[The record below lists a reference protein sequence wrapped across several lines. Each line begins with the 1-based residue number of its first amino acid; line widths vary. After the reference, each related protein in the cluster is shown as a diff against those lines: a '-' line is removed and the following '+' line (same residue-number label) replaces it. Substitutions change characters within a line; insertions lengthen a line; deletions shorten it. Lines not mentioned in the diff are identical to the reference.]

1 MKNLSTVLI
10 VDDEPVG
17 RDTLEALLA
26 GQGHN
31 LAFAANGAEALT
43 QAAELFPDVI
53 LLDVMMPGMDG
64 FEVCRRLRANP
75 RLADVP
81 VVMVTALDDRDSRLE
96 GIEAGADDFVSKPF
110 DRAELRARI
119 KTVTRLN
126 RYRRLHM
133 ERAKFEWVVESADDG
148 YVLVNDRDE
157 VLYANPRACML
168 LGLPAQDQE
177 PVTSTFVELAGR
189 RYHCQSRE
197 AWFTG
202 SEQLPFK
209 PPCYLVQPESATT
222 NAVWLLVDALALP
235 SGPDSGQLYRLKDI
249 TGQMVLRRQ
258 TWTFHSMV
266 SHKLRTPLTGM
277 LASLEMLA
285 DGVATMSAEEVAGL
299 AGLASRSVRRLCD
312 EIEDIFRYLDAPAL
326 AHPPGAHDG
335 LQSGRVEASL
345 KCSGIPALVSKI
357 SGELKLDSV
366 TVTVQDDL
374 AEGQFSLSQR
384 AMEMILWELLENS
397 QKFHPRHSPAV
408 QVSVTRSGPGAVRL
422 QVEDNGSTLGP
433 QQLER
438 VWSPYYQDEKYFTGQ
453 MPGMGLGLAMVAAM
467 VWGVGG
473 TCRIHNRE
481 QGPGVVVELV
491 LPLAQGAEE
500 ITAN

>member
-17 RDTLEALLA
+17 RDTLEALLT

-31 LAFAANGAEALT
+31 LAFAANGVEALA
-43 QAAELFPDVI
+43 QAAELLPDVI
-53 LLDVMMPGMDG
+53 LLDVMMAGMDG
-64 FEVCRRLRANP
+64 FEVCRRLRADP

-81 VVMVTALDDRDSRLE
+81 IVMVTALDDRDSRLE

-148 YVLVNDRDE
+148 YILVNDGDE
-157 VLYANPRACML
+157 VLYANPRARTL
-168 LGLPAQDQE
+168 LGLSTQDRE
-177 PVTSTFVELAGR
+177 PIAGTFAELVER
-189 RYHCQSRE
+189 RYRCQSRE

-202 SEQLPFK
+202 SEQLPIK
-209 PPCYLVQPESATT
+209 PPYYLVQPESTMM

-235 SGPDSGQLYRLKDI
+235 SGPDSGLLYRLKDI

-277 LASLEMLA
+277 LASLELLA
-285 DGVATMSAEEVAGL
+285 DDVANMSSKEIVNL
-299 AGLASRSVRRLCD
+299 AGLAFRSVRRLCD

-326 AHPPGAHDG
+326 AG
-335 LQSGRVEASL
+335 LEVGLE
-345 KCSGIPALVSKI
+345 CSAIPALVSKI
-357 SGELKLDSV
+357 SDELKLDSV

-374 AEGQFSLSQR
+374 LSSQFSLARR
-384 AMEMILWELLENS
+384 AMEMTLWELLENA
-397 QKFHPRHSPAV
+397 QKFHPSQSPAV
-408 QVSVTRSGPGAVRL
+408 QVSVTRTDSGHACL
-422 QVEDNGSTLGP
+422 QVQDNGSTLGP

-438 VWSPYYQDEKYFTGQ
+438 VWSPYYQNEKYFTGQ
-453 MPGMGLGLAMVAAM
+453 MPGMGLGLAMVASM

-473 TCRIHNRE
+473 TCRIRNRE

-491 LPLAQGAEE
+491 LPLAQGTDEAKLTECV
-500 ITAN
+500 A

>member
-17 RDTLEALLA
+17 RDTLEALLV

-31 LAFAANGAEALT
+31 LVFAANGAEALT
-43 QAAELFPDVI
+43 QAAELLPDVI

-157 VLYANPRACML
+157 VLYANPRARML
-168 LGLPAQDQE
+168 LGLPAQDRE
-177 PVTSTFVELAGR
+177 PVTSTFAELAGR

-202 SEQLPFK
+202 SEQLPLK
-209 PPCYLVQPESATT
+209 LPCYFVQPESATL

-277 LASLEMLA
+277 LASLEMLS
-285 DGVATMSAEEVAGL
+285 DEVATMSTEEAAGL
-299 AGLASRSVRRLCD
+299 AGLAFRSVRRLCD

-326 AHPPGAHDG
+326 AH
-335 LQSGRVEASL
+335 LEAGL
-345 KCSGIPALVSKI
+345 KCSGIPALVSRI

-366 TVTVQDDL
+366 TITVQDDL
-374 AEGQFSLSQR
+374 ADGQFSLSQR
-384 AMEMILWELLENS
+384 AMEMTLWELLENS
-397 QKFHPRHSPAV
+397 QKFHPRQSPAV
-408 QVSVTRSGPGAVRL
+408 RVSVTRSGPGQVCL
-422 QVEDNGSTLGP
+422 QVQDNGSTLGP

-453 MPGMGLGLAMVAAM
+453 TPGMGLGLAMVAAM

-473 TCRIHNRE
+473 TCCIHNRE

-491 LPLAQGAEE
+491 LPLAQDAEE
-500 ITAN
+500 IRAN

>member
-17 RDTLEALLA
+17 RDTLEALLV

-31 LAFAANGAEALT
+31 LVFAANGAEALT
-43 QAAELFPDVI
+43 QAAELLPDVI

-157 VLYANPRACML
+157 VLYANPRARML
-168 LGLPAQDQE
+168 LGLPAQDRE
-177 PVTSTFVELAGR
+177 PVTSTFAELAGR

-202 SEQLPFK
+202 SEQLPLK
-209 PPCYLVQPESATT
+209 LPCYFVQPESATL

-277 LASLEMLA
+277 LASLEMLS
-285 DGVATMSAEEVAGL
+285 DEVATMSTEEAAGL
-299 AGLASRSVRRLCD
+299 AGLAFRSVRRLCD

-326 AHPPGAHDG
+326 AH
-335 LQSGRVEASL
+335 LEAGL
-345 KCSGIPALVSKI
+345 KCSGIPALVSRI

-374 AEGQFSLSQR
+374 ADGQFSLSQR
-384 AMEMILWELLENS
+384 AMEMTLWELLENS
-397 QKFHPRHSPAV
+397 QKFHPRQSPAV
-408 QVSVTRSGPGAVRL
+408 RVSVTRFGPGQVCL
-422 QVEDNGSTLGP
+422 QVQDNGSTLGP

-453 MPGMGLGLAMVAAM
+453 TPGMGLGLAMVAAM

-473 TCRIHNRE
+473 TCCIHNRE

-491 LPLAQGAEE
+491 LPLAQDAEE
-500 ITAN
+500 IRAN

>member
-17 RDTLEALLA
+17 RDTLEALLI

-31 LAFAANGAEALT
+31 LAFAANGAEALA
-43 QAAELFPDVI
+43 QAAELLPDVI
-53 LLDVMMPGMDG
+53 LLDVMMPGIDG

-81 VVMVTALDDRDSRLE
+81 IVMITALDDRGSRLE

-157 VLYANPRACML
+157 VLYANPQARML
-168 LGLPAQDQE
+168 LGLPAQDRE
-177 PVTSTFVELAGR
+177 PVTSTFAELAGR

-202 SEQLPFK
+202 SEQSLLK
-209 PPCYLVQPESATT
+209 PPYYLVQPESATM
-222 NAVWLLVDALALP
+222 NAVWLRVDALALP
-235 SGPDSGQLYRLKDI
+235 SGPDSGQLYRLKNI

-285 DGVATMSAEEVAGL
+285 DDVANLSTEEIADL

-312 EIEDIFRYLDAPAL
+312 DIEDIFRYLDAPAL
-326 AHPPGAHDG
+326 AH
-335 LQSGRVEASL
+335 LEASL

-357 SGELKLDSV
+357 SDELKLDSA
-366 TVTVQDDL
+366 TVTVQDDIL
-374 AEGQFSLSQR
+374 NSQFSLSRR
-384 AMEMILWELLENS
+384 AMEMTLWELLENA
-397 QKFHPRHSPAV
+397 QKFHPSRSPAV
-408 QVSVTRSGPGAVRL
+408 QVSVTRFGPGQVCL
-422 QVEDNGSTLGP
+422 QVQDNGSTLGP

-438 VWSPYYQDEKYFTGQ
+438 AWSPYYQDEKYFTGQ
-453 MPGMGLGLAMVAAM
+453 TPGMGLGLAMVAAM

-491 LPLAQGAEE
+491 LPLAQDAEE
-500 ITAN
+500 VMVG